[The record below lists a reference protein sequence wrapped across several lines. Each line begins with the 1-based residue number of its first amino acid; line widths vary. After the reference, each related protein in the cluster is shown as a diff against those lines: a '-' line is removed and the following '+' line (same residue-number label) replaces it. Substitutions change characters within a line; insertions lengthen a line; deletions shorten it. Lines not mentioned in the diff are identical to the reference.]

1 MTNGKTPNLKQCS
14 TMNQQRQTSLDNFGQ
29 IVIYFIY
36 THPQFGANEDS
47 WKLWQQLKNWA
58 RNLWKHRSQLI
69 FAKTAKT
76 VFKSAQLLLV
86 HSIFFGV
93 YWFFWALFMLWLWKT
108 PLKKSLLWGFNL
120 PPHYWGTTLCHLH
133 PFSKYSSPKS
143 KEPYPRPR
151 CAYRLKLLI

>member
-1 MTNGKTPNLKQCS
+1 MLHNEPTKTNKS
-14 TMNQQRQTSLDNFGQ
+14 RQFWSDRH
-29 IVIYFIY
+29 FIY

-47 WKLWQQLKNWA
+47 WKLWQQLRNWA
-58 RNLWKHRSQLI
+58 SNLWKHRSQLI

-108 PLKKSLLWGFNL
+108 PLKKSSLWGFNL

-133 PFSKYSSPKS
+133 PFQITHHLNLKSHTQDPGVHIDWSS
-143 KEPYPRPR
+143 
-151 CAYRLKLLI
+151 